1 VYLGCNKTLEAFL
14 GLSREEIV
22 GKTVFD
28 VYPQD
33 LADKYFAMDQELFDH
48 PGIQVYEFEM
58 ERPDGSRRK
67 FIFNKA
73 TFLNTGGSLGGLI
86 GVMTD
91 ITERKAMEA
100 ALAEEAIRRRILVE
114 QSRDGIVVLDET
126 GKVYEANQR
135 YADMLGYTPEEVRR
149 LYIWDWDAQWTREE
163 LLGQIRHSDA
173 AGDHFE
179 TRHRRKDGAF
189 VDVEIS
195 TNGVVLG
202 GRKLVFC
209 VCRDISSRKAAERA
223 LRESEEKFRLV
234 FEKAPI
240 GIMHYDQMSVVT
252 DCNEKFAEI
261 IGAPKEAFIGFN
273 MIRQLRDEKM
283 REAVAASL
291 QGQVASYEGD
301 YLSVTGGKLTPVRA
315 IFQPIFL
322 PEGAW
327 SGGVT
332 IFEDITERKQAEVER
347 LQISKLESLSTLA
360 GGIAHDFNNIL
371 TSILGNISLARLD
384 RQAGQGLADA
394 ERACLRAKALAHQL
408 LTFAKGGAPIKELLS
423 VAKLVTE
430 TGSFACRGSNVRCE
444 FSLPDNLWTIYAD
457 SGQLGQVFQNLVI
470 NALQAM
476 PAGGMIKIQ
485 GENLVVESGGDLPL
499 NPGKY
504 VKISIQDQG
513 LGIPSEFLARIFDP
527 YFTTKQTGSGL
538 GLATAG
544 SIIKAHQGHIAVAST
559 LGAGTVFQLYLPAS
573 EEKISELPRG
583 DQGVIRG
590 TGKILVMDDE
600 ELVRQIIGKMLGHL
614 GYEALFAGD
623 GDEAVKLFAQ
633 AQQSGTAFDAVI
645 LDLTVPGGMGGKA
658 ALEKLLHLDP
668 QVKAIVSSGYS
679 EDAVMAEYAQ
689 HGFTGVIAKP
699 YRITELSALLH
710 KVIGKG

>member
-1 VYLGCNKTLEAFL
+1 MALQVLGGKDPSSIPVNTKSDARPMFDYRQLARFKIPLDALPPGSIVTNRPASFYEINKFLVWGASGMVLFLGVVVLVLGVTINRRRRAEQKLKHHFDFMQNLLDSIPNLVFYKDTQGVYLGCNKTLEAFL
-14 GLSREEIV
+14 GLPKEEIV

-28 VYPQD
+28 IYPKD

-73 TFLNTGGSLGGLI
+73 TFLNTEGTLGGLI

-91 ITERKAMEA
+91 ITE
-100 ALAEEAIRRRILVE
+100 
-114 QSRDGIVVLDET
+114 
-126 GKVYEANQR
+126 
-135 YADMLGYTPEEVRR
+135 
-149 LYIWDWDAQWTREE
+149 
-163 LLGQIRHSDA
+163 
-173 AGDHFE
+173 
-179 TRHRRKDGAF
+179 
-189 VDVEIS
+189 
-195 TNGVVLG
+195 
-202 GRKLVFC
+202 
-209 VCRDISSRKAAERA
+209 RKAAERA

-240 GIMHYDQMSVVT
+240 GIMHYDQMSVIT

-261 IGAPKEAFIGFN
+261 IGAPKEKFIGFN
-273 MIRQLRDEKM
+273 LIRQLRDEKM
-283 REAVAASL
+283 RDVVAASL
-291 QGQVASYEGD
+291 HGEVVSYEGD

-315 IFQPIFL
+315 IFQPIFS
-322 PEGAW
+322 PEGVL
-327 SGGVT
+327 SGGVA

-347 LQISKLESLSTLA
+347 LQFSKLESLSTLA

-371 TSILGNISLARLD
+371 TAILGNISLARLD
-384 RQAGQGLADA
+384 QQEGQGLADA

-408 LTFAKGGAPIKELLS
+408 LTFAKGGAPIKELFS

-444 FSLPDNLWTIYAD
+444 FSLPDNLWTLWAD
-457 SGQLGQVFQNLVI
+457 SGQLGQVLQNLVI

-513 LGIPSEFLARIFDP
+513 LGIPAESLPRIFDP

-544 SIIKAHQGHIAVAST
+544 SIIKAHQGHIAVEST
-559 LGAGTVFQLYLPAS
+559 LGAGTVFQVYLPAA
-573 EEKISELPRG
+573 EEKISELPKG

-590 TGKILVMDDE
+590 AGKILVMDDE
-600 ELVRQIIGKMLGHL
+600 ELVRKIIGKMLGHL
-614 GYEALFAGD
+614 GYEARFAKD
-623 GDEAVKLFAQ
+623 GDEAVKLFTQ
-633 AQQSGTAFDAVI
+633 ARQSGTAFDAVI

-658 ALEKLLHLDP
+658 ALDKLLHLDP

-679 EDAVMAEYAQ
+679 EDAIMAEYAQ
-689 HGFTGVIAKP
+689 HGFSGVIAKP
-699 YRITELSALLH
+699 YRIAELSVLLH